1 MPRNF
6 SRQIDPI
13 PEYETDVLPH
23 PSTTGAHAT
32 HATRH
37 SPSPTS
43 ASSANRASTKRF
55 SNPTGTSASK
65 PDDFVLIPEH
75 VGIDKSLPAGH
86 HTSFAQLSRD
96 KRVIKEQ
103 HRTLSEGIL

>member
-13 PEYETDVLPH
+13 PEYEVDVAPH
-23 PSTTGAHAT
+23 PLPTAT
-32 HATRH
+32 QATPVSRH
-37 SPSPTS
+37 SPSSTS
-43 ASSANRASTKRF
+43 ASNANRSSGKRF
-55 SNPTGTSASK
+55 SNPTGTSATK

-75 VGIDKSLPAGH
+75 VSIDKSLPAGQ

-96 KRVIKEQ
+96 KRMIKEQ